1 MATRMIASTRLP
13 SLSRKLGTVA
23 FCLLILLTIPAAPLL
38 GAIVLQYTPV
48 DEGVRLTH
56 VSTDIDRQNPRI
68 PVCHL
73 ILSIKRP
80 GFGTVQLT
88 HTPLFDGVRFVGYE
102 LVWEDGEVITLIRQE
117 VLSDE
122 ITLPG
127 IWAQITSP
135 IDNENFRSTITIHMT
150 VER

>member
-68 PVCHL
+68 PVCNL
-73 ILSIKRP
+73 TLSIKKP

-88 HTPLFDGVRFVGYE
+88 HTPLFDGVRLAGYE
-102 LVWEDGEVITLIRQE
+102 LVYEDGEVITLIRQE

-135 IDNENFRSTITIHMT
+135 IDNENFNSTITIHMT

>member
-1 MATRMIASTRLP
+1 M
-13 SLSRKLGTVA
+13 
-23 FCLLILLTIPAAPLL
+23 
-38 GAIVLQYTPV
+38 

-135 IDNENFRSTITIHMT
+135 IDNENFNSTITIHMT